1 MKRTLMAGVALTL
14 IFTSAWAQVR
24 DQSDRAAGWG
34 TAPPKLV
41 DAPLPNLGADMRQ
54 LQALVLAALERSPG
68 TKVAAANW
76 HASLQSVEEAKGAL
90 WPQLEVNANTGALK
104 VEGSGLAQRAN
115 LGAVASYNLLDFG
128 RTREQIQGRERHAQS
143 LQAQILAERESTTY
157 QTVLAYLQLV
167 KYDRMIAIYE
177 HHILELQDLVGKLQ
191 DIVAVFVGRSSE
203 LTQARTRLGQAREGL
218 LTLKAKR
225 REVQLALI
233 KQVGRDS
240 GGRLGEAP
248 LPFFPMEDLG
258 NLVAQGLERHPSVTA
273 ARAEVLSLQA
283 QAAEAHAAQQPQVD
297 VQLAKQLGRDVV
309 GIKSPTQLY
318 ISAKWA
324 AFQGFGD
331 RAAERALQERAN
343 AVEAQINQ
351 QQTEIDFNIRAAVA
365 DFEAQGQQLDELTE
379 LVKATDQVRK
389 DYYDQWKD
397 LGKRSL
403 LDVLT
408 AQSEHLNTLLSLA
421 SAQVDRALAVAK
433 ARYEAANLKT
443 WLVGQDATALAD
455 GSSGPT
461 SMSMVAV
468 ETAPAQEEALTTDDD
483 CVSDCS
489 TRVAQKGD
497 VSG

>member
-14 IFTSAWAQVR
+14 FLTSALAQIR
-24 DQSDRAAGWG
+24 ELPDPAAGSD
-34 TAPPKLV
+34 TPPPRLV
-41 DAPLPNLGADMRQ
+41 EAPLPNLGADMRQ
-54 LQALVLAALERSPG
+54 LQAMVLAALERSPG
-68 TKVAAANW
+68 TKVANANW
-76 HASLQSVEEAKGAL
+76 RASLQSVEEAKGAL
-90 WPQLEVNANTGALK
+90 WPQLEVNANTAGLK
-104 VEGSGLAQRAN
+104 VEGSGPSQRTN

-143 LQAQILAERESTTY
+143 LQAQILAERESTAY

-167 KYDRMIAIYE
+167 KYDRMIAIYD

-191 DIVAVFVGRSSE
+191 EIVAVFVGRNSE

-225 REVQLALI
+225 REAQLALI
-233 KQVGRDS
+233 KQVGRDH
-240 GGRLGEAP
+240 GGRMSEAP
-248 LPFFPMEDLG
+248 LPFFPMDDLG
-258 NLVAQGLERHPSVTA
+258 HLVALGLERHPSVTA
-273 ARAEVLSLQA
+273 ARAEMLSLQA

-297 VQLAKQLGRDVV
+297 VQLAKQLGRDVA

-343 AVEAQINQ
+343 AIEAQINQ
-351 QQTEIDFNIRAAVA
+351 QQTDIDFNIRAAVA

-443 WLVGQDATALAD
+443 WLVGQDTTALAD
-455 GSSGPT
+455 AASDST
-461 SMSMVAV
+461 VAPAIA
-468 ETAPAQEEALTTDDD
+468 TAPAQVEALTTDDD
-483 CVSDCS
+483 CVSDCP
-489 TRVAQKGD
+489 TRVTQKGD